1 MDWLPQTKSVS
12 VTLAEFVLSA
22 RGETDLFV
30 TSCSRGH
37 ILDYDVEYL

>member
-1 MDWLPQTKSVS
+1 MS

-37 ILDYDVEYL
+37 ILNYDVEYL